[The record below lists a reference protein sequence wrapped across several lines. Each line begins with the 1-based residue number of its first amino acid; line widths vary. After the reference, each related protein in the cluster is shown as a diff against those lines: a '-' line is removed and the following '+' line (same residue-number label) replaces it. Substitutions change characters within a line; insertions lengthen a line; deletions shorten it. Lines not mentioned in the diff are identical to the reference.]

1 MEGKSALIMHL
12 FLQLLGFPPQSSA
25 SHIKIGDKVRV
36 KSSVAT
42 PKYKWGSVTHR
53 SVGVVKG
60 TVCSKW
66 GMGRLIKLETTQT
79 FCSV

>member
-1 MEGKSALIMHL
+1 MN
-12 FLQLLGFPPQSSA
+12 LLYMMQNMVTNNQTCLKTAFIAFVAGFPPQTSP

-36 KSSVAT
+36 KPTVTT

-60 TVCSKW
+60 NE
-66 GMGRLIKLETTQT
+66 LILDKTW
-79 FCSV
+79 V